1 MEIRKIEITR
11 TKITRIK
18 ITKRNKHNTNI
29 NENTIKLL
37 IIHVLGITYIYLYLE
52 SNIDYLL
59 YQLLYTVLY
68 SSSVHDL

>member
-11 TKITRIK
+11 IKITRIK